1 MGQGASGLV
10 DTRVT
15 GRSASARFGG
25 VGHAGG
31 MHEAG
36 AVGGA
41 IEKVIHDW
49 PKTGTG
55 GQLELEIR
63 DATRAEAES
72 VAFQTSAVLAHHGYG
87 TTTFTVLTSDV
98 HCVLCGELA
107 VTASPAEP
115 RCDHCGASLPEVPGP
130 AVVCR
135 EVAPCA

>member
-1 MGQGASGLV
+1 
-10 DTRVT
+10 
-15 GRSASARFGG
+15 
-25 VGHAGG
+25 

-49 PKTGTG
+49 PAAGRG

-63 DATRAEAES
+63 DATRAEAGS
-72 VAFQTSAVLAHHGYG
+72 VAFYAAAILADHGFS
-87 TTTFTVLTSDV
+87 TTTFTVVTNDV
-98 HCVLCGELA
+98 HCALCGELA
-107 VTASPAEP
+107 ITAAPTDP
-115 RCDHCGASLPEVPGP
+115 QCDHCGAPLPHVPGP

>member
-1 MGQGASGLV
+1 
-10 DTRVT
+10 
-15 GRSASARFGG
+15 
-25 VGHAGG
+25 

-49 PKTGTG
+49 PTAGRG

-63 DATRAEAES
+63 DATRAEAGS
-72 VAFQTSAVLAHHGYG
+72 VAFYAAAILADHGFS
-87 TTTFTVLTSDV
+87 TTTFTVVTNDV
-98 HCVLCGELA
+98 HCALCGELA
-107 VTASPAEP
+107 ITAAPTDP
-115 RCDHCGASLPEVPGP
+115 QCDHCGAPLPHVPGP

>member
-1 MGQGASGLV
+1 
-10 DTRVT
+10 
-15 GRSASARFGG
+15 
-25 VGHAGG
+25 

-49 PKTGTG
+49 PASGLG

-63 DATRAEAES
+63 DATRAEAGS
-72 VAFQTSAVLAHHGYG
+72 VAFYAAPILADHGPAS
-87 TTTFTVLTSDV
+87 TTFTVVTSDV

-107 VTASPAEP
+107 TMATPSDPQ
-115 RCDHCGASLPEVPGP
+115 CDHCGAPLPQVPGP

>member
-1 MGQGASGLV
+1 
-10 DTRVT
+10 
-15 GRSASARFGG
+15 
-25 VGHAGG
+25 
-31 MHEAG
+31 MHETG

-49 PKTGTG
+49 PAQGCG

-72 VAFQTSAVLAHHGYG
+72 VAFYAAAILADHGFS
-87 TTTFTVLTSDV
+87 TTTFTVSTNDV
-98 HCVLCGELA
+98 HCALCGELST
-107 VTASPAEP
+107 TAAPTDP
-115 RCDHCGASLPEVPGP
+115 QCNHCGAPLPQVQGP

>member
-1 MGQGASGLV
+1 
-10 DTRVT
+10 
-15 GRSASARFGG
+15 
-25 VGHAGG
+25 

-41 IEKVIHDW
+41 IEKVIGDW
-49 PKTGTG
+49 PASGTG

-72 VAFQTSAVLAHHGYG
+72 VAFYAQAILADHGFS
-87 TTTFTVLTSDV
+87 TTTFTVITNDV
-98 HCVLCGELA
+98 RCALCGELA
-107 VTASPAEP
+107 THAAPTFP
-115 RCDHCGASLPEVPGP
+115 QCDRCGAPLPQVPGP

>member
-1 MGQGASGLV
+1 MDPA
-10 DTRVT
+10 RR
-15 GRSASARFGG
+15 GRSASAPLDEE
-25 VGHAGG
+25 VHAET
-31 MHEAG
+31 MHDAG
-36 AVGGA
+36 EVGGA

-72 VAFQTSAVLAHHGYG
+72 VALDAAYYLVHHGFG
-87 TTTFTVLTSDV
+87 TTTFTITTNDV
-98 HCVLCGELA
+98 HCTQCGELA
-107 VTASPAEP
+107 IHSSPDEP
-115 RCDHCGASLPEVPGP
+115 RCDRCGAPLPQVPGP